1 MSNYTI
7 VILTFNEEA
16 NIENCLNSL
25 KGLDAPIFVVD
36 SYSTDRTLEIL
47 EARDINYVQH
57 PFKNYSAQRNWAQA
71 NLPEPTE
78 WVLQLDAGET
88 LTTGMVD
95 WINAS
100 FDPNNKEV
108 DGYMFARRA
117 IFLGRWIKYGGYHPI
132 YHLRLYRR
140 EKGHCEAKVY
150 DQHFVVDGVKEKA
163 GKGADMEDGVMSS
176 LRDFTVA
183 HARWAVFEAVELI
196 LSEEDSGEVE
206 AKFWGTPI
214 ERTRWLKNNVFQ
226 KVPLF
231 VRSFLYLFYR
241 YFIKL
246 GFLDGK
252 EGLIFHFLQGFW
264 FRFLID
270 SIIYE
275 IKLETKTRPLAEVV
289 MDKYGLD
296 VNIFLDHGSEEDD
309 EKKIEHES
317 APAHEIPGS

>member
-1 MSNYTI
+1 MSQYTVI
-7 VILTFNEEA
+7 VLTFNEES
-16 NIENCLNSL
+16 NIENCLDSL
-25 KGLDAPIFVVD
+25 RSLNAKIFVVD

-47 EARDINYVQH
+47 EERGVPYVQH
-57 PFKNYSAQRNWAQA
+57 AFKNYSAQRNWAQA

-78 WVLQLDAGET
+78 WVLQIDAGET
-88 LTTGMVD
+88 LTPAMVN
-95 WINAS
+95 WINVS
-100 FDPNNKEV
+100 FDPNDSTT

-117 IFLGRWIKYGGYHPI
+117 IFMGQWIKYGGYHPI

-140 EKGHCEAKVY
+140 SKGRCEAKVY
-150 DQHFVVDGVKEKA
+150 DQHFVVDGVKKRA

-206 AKFWGTPI
+206 ARFFGTPI
-214 ERTRWLKNNVFQ
+214 ERTRWLKNNIFQ

-246 GFLDGK
+246 GFLDGTK
-252 EGLIFHFLQGFW
+252 GLIFHFLQGFW
-264 FRFLID
+264 FRFLVD
-270 SIIYE
+270 STIYE
-275 IKLETKTRPLAEVV
+275 IKHEMKTKGLAEVV
-289 MDKYGLD
+289 MEKYGLD
-296 VNIFLDHGSEEDD
+296 VNIFLDHSPEHPEERL
-309 EKKIEHES
+309 
-317 APAHEIPGS
+317 A

>member
-1 MSNYTI
+1 MAKYTV

-16 NIENCLNSL
+16 NIENCLDSVQL
-25 KGLDAPIFVVD
+25 LDAPIFVVD
-36 SYSTDRTLEIL
+36 SFSTDRTIDIL
-47 EARDINYVQH
+47 EERGITYVQH
-57 PFKNYSAQRNWAQA
+57 PFANYSAQRNWAQA
-71 NLPEPTE
+71 NIPVPTE
-78 WVLQLDAGET
+78 WVLHLDAGET
-88 LTTGMVD
+88 ATPGMVD
-95 WINAS
+95 WINTS
-100 FDPNNKEV
+100 FDPDSPKV

-132 YHLRLYRR
+132 YHLRLFRR
-140 EKGHCEAKVY
+140 TMGRCEAKVY
-150 DQHFVVDGVKEKA
+150 DQHFVVEGKKAKA

-206 AKFWGTPI
+206 ARFFGTPI

-241 YFIKL
+241 YFVKL

-270 SIIYE
+270 STIYE
-275 IKLETKTRPLAEVV
+275 IKLEMKSKPLAEVV
-289 MDKYGLD
+289 QEKYGLD
-296 VNIFLDHGSEEDD
+296 VNVFLSHVEGAEEEDTIT
-309 EKKIEHES
+309 KTV
-317 APAHEIPGS
+317 

>member
-1 MSNYTI
+1 MSKYTV

-16 NIENCLNSL
+16 NIENCLNSIAQL
-25 KGLDAPIFVVD
+25 QAPVFVVD
-36 SYSTDRTLEIL
+36 SYSTDRTLDIL
-47 EARDINYVQH
+47 EQRGINYVQH
-57 PFKNYSAQRNWAQA
+57 PFSNYSAQRNWAQA
-71 NLPEPTE
+71 NIPSPTE
-78 WVLQLDAGET
+78 WVLHLDAGET
-88 LTTGMVD
+88 ATPAMVN
-95 WINAS
+95 WINNS
-100 FDPNNKEV
+100 FAPESSDV

-140 EKGHCEAKVY
+140 SLGHCEAKVY
-150 DQHFVVDGVKEKA
+150 DQHFVVDGVKKIA
-163 GKGADMEDGVMSS
+163 AKGADMEDGVMSS

-206 AKFWGTPI
+206 ARFMGTPI

-246 GFLDGK
+246 GFLDGT

-264 FRFLID
+264 FRFLVD
-270 SIIYE
+270 STIYE
-275 IKLETKTRPLAEVV
+275 IKLETRTKPLAEVV

-296 VNIFLDHGSEEDD
+296 VNVFLNHAGPDD
-309 EKKIEHES
+309 GE
-317 APAHEIPGS
+317 